1 MNTHCGKIGAVL
13 VTLALLI
20 ASLLPVQAQPG
31 GARAQAPG
39 PFDAIEIS
47 GAADVRF
54 VQGEVDQ
61 IVVEG
66 DEETQQAVSLSV
78 RNGRLTVHQSGS
90 WKFWTGK
97 RRAVLHITARELKRV
112 TISGAADFSA
122 EGVVQV
128 GRLNVDISGAGQA
141 RFDQLKGEELRFV
154 VSGSGDGR
162 VSGQISKL
170 DISIS
175 GRGDFSGDNLLT
187 QHARVAVSG
196 VGDAKVWV
204 MQELSLSIS
213 GIGTIDYWGG
223 ATVKRSVSGI
233 GKVNDRGPKRAPE
246 R

>member
-1 MNTHCGKIGAVL
+1 MNPHVRKFGLL
-13 VTLALLI
+13 VALLFI
-20 ASLLPVQAQPG
+20 APLAQAQTSPSNSKP
-31 GARAQAPG
+31 QTPG
-39 PFDAIEIS
+39 PFDTIEIS

-54 VQGEVDQ
+54 TQGEVDQ
-61 IVVEG
+61 IIVDG
-66 DEETQQAVSLSV
+66 DEDVQQAVSLSV
-78 RNGRLTVHQSGS
+78 RNNRLTVHQSGS

-122 EGVVQV
+122 VDAVQV
-128 GRLNVDISGAGQA
+128 GRLVIDISGAGQA

-162 VSGQISKL
+162 VAGQITRL
-170 DISIS
+170 DLSIS

-187 QHARVAVSG
+187 QQARVAVSG

-204 MQELSLSIS
+204 MQDLSLSIS
-213 GIGTIDYWGG
+213 GIGTIDHWGS
-223 ATVKRSVSGI
+223 ANVKRSVSGI